1 MQQHLPSLRGT
12 TLLVARGGASEYVQS
27 SFVEAC
33 AVALRLGSHGLDVDV
48 VVVAGSVR
56 FVPNNGAGVRS
67 RFRRGGR
74 TGPTITEFF
83 AAISAAA
90 DLPVFVR
97 IGADDVGEVVAEVVG
112 EVAAVLTTG
121 DFASSVRPVVGS
133 ARGVPGPIPST
144 SVACYVL
151 GALAEMPHGPER
163 FFAAARSAGWR
174 GVVLPDRDWTGGVVT
189 LAHRFEL
196 ETVADGVVQ
205 EHRAVALLRMGIDVI
220 SSSWPDRLASAA
232 LEFERTRP
240 TGA

>member
-33 AVALRLGSHGLDVDV
+33 AVALRLGSHGLDVDA

-97 IGADDVGEVVAEVVG
+97 IGADDVAEVVG

-121 DFASSVRPVVGS
+121 DIASSVRPVVGS
-133 ARGVPGPIPST
+133 ARGVPGPVPAT
-144 SVACYVL
+144 SVACYVF
-151 GALAEMPHGPER
+151 GALADMPHGPER